1 MWRTVPSGRPKAWA
15 ILLPLSFSIRWG
27 YGVATFRLSR
37 AVVKPSLPFVPPY
50 PLAHGVAGDGEPA
63 GSFPQAPTSPVD
75 LHNLKPHGHFAFL
88 VGEPVS
94 FGEGKDQQ
102 GGIPPFLE
110 VWMNLRIGGM
120 PHILKN
126 PSNASRSG
134 LRGGSPCLGAS
145 TPLVLTYLR

>member
-1 MWRTVPSGRPKAWA
+1 MWLTVPSGRPKAWA

-63 GSFPQAPTSPVD
+63 GSFPRAPTSPVD
-75 LHNLKPHGHFAFL
+75 LRNLKPHGHFAFL

-94 FGEGKDQQ
+94 FSEGKDQQ
-102 GGIPPFLE
+102 GDIPPFLLDE
-110 VWMNLRIGGM
+110 LTNRGM
-120 PHILKN
+120 PHILMN

-145 TPLVLTYLR
+145 TLVLTYLQ